1 MDQRRG
7 QAWIT
12 NIQGMSYK
20 DLFSLISFL
29 KKILTWFT
37 FCYLPIAERVAER
50 RQVSKEKEKDLH
62 INTFEVN
69 IMLLITPIAIL
80 NQLQ

>member
-20 DLFSLISFL
+20 DLFSLIIFL

-37 FCYLPIAERVAER
+37 FCYLPIAEREAER
-50 RQVSKEKEKDLH
+50 RQVSKEKEKRLAS
-62 INTFEVN
+62 I
-69 IMLLITPIAIL
+69 LLR
-80 NQLQ
+80 

>member
-37 FCYLPIAERVAER
+37 FFYLPIAEREAER
-50 RQVSKEKEKDLH
+50 RQVSNEKEKDL
-62 INTFEVN
+62 
-69 IMLLITPIAIL
+69 
-80 NQLQ
+80 LQYF